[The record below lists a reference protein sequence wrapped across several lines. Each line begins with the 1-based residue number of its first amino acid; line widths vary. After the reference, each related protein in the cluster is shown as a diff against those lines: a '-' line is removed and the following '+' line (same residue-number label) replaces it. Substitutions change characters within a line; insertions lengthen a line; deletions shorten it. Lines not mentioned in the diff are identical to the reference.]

1 MAKLDVLK
9 TIEKTRERIAD
20 RYDVYPEDL
29 MKIMKKYVHPYSITS
44 AAFTLGYAQGVK
56 ATKLEKD
63 PMIFCIVIEKSC
75 GLSELLLCTADQRK
89 KIVRKNRF
97 RGCNYGSR

>member
-9 TIEKTRERIAD
+9 TIEKTRGHVAD

-29 MKIMKKYVHPYSITS
+29 MKIMEKYVHPYSIAS

-56 ATKLEKD
+56 ASEAKQKKDMRKWNRLHNQIKRQNKL
-63 PMIFCIVIEKSC
+63 IFI
-75 GLSELLLCTADQRK
+75 
-89 KIVRKNRF
+89 
-97 RGCNYGSR
+97 